1 MFCYTRQPD
10 SKIPCQRKTETKDPR
25 SFSNSATP
33 FLWGQTLRR
42 SRWLEFVIFRHIYCS
57 GTHVFIY
64 VPVKHLCKYKLLN
77 IWDIKIYAHICTHT
91 HLISDIHST
100 IYCFCSCFQFC
111 CDRVLLCKSDRT
123 QTHRH
128 HSNSQTPG
136 CLCLPGAGI
145 KVCHHTQP
153 HATFRFYWPSWSC
166 FIVQSLPAGL
176 WPGPTPRRLEELIMM
191 SSKGQA
197 GLCLLTSKWKQCL
210 WGGAVQ
216 VQPVQASQPHP
227 HEGSWVRPA

>member
-128 HSNSQTPG
+128 QAASASPVLGLKCATILSP
-136 CLCLPGAGI
+136 
-145 KVCHHTQP
+145 TQLLDFIDQAD
-153 HATFRFYWPSWSC
+153 HVLLFR
-166 FIVQSLPAGL
+166 
-176 WPGPTPRRLEELIMM
+176 
-191 SSKGQA
+191 
-197 GLCLLTSKWKQCL
+197 
-210 WGGAVQ
+210 
-216 VQPVQASQPHP
+216 ASQQGYDQDPRQ
-227 HEGSWVRPA
+227 GGWKNW